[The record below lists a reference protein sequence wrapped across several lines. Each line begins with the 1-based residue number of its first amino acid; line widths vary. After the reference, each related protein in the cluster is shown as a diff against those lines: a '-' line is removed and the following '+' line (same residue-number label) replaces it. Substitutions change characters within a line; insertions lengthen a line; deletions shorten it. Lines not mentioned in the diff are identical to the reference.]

1 MRKVIYSMMVTLDGY
16 IAGPDGGLDWA
27 SIDEELHRFAN
38 DQDRQMGGHLYGR
51 RMYEVMTFWSTPA
64 PDDPSAPDYIREYA
78 QIWRA
83 MPKVVFSRTL
93 DKVEGNTRLV
103 RDNVA
108 EEVMKLKAQPGGDLS
123 AGGAVFAASLMRL
136 GLIDEYQLYIHP
148 VLLGRGKR
156 VFAEA
161 DSPINLRLL
170 ETRTFG
176 SGVMFLRYAR
186 AGAE

>member
-1 MRKVIYSMMVTLDGY
+1 MGKLIYSMGVSLDGY
-16 IAGPDGGLDWA
+16 IAGPDGDLNWGTV
-27 SIDEELHRFAN
+27 DEELHRFAN

-51 RMYEVMTFWSTPA
+51 RMYEVMAFWSTPA
-64 PDDPSAPDYIREYA
+64 PDDPAAPDYIREYA

-83 MPKVVFSRTL
+83 MPKVVFSQTL

-108 EEVMKLKAQPGGDLS
+108 EEVMKLKAQPGGDL
-123 AGGAVFAASLMRL
+123 AVGGAVFAASLMRL

-148 VLLGRGKR
+148 VLLGHGKR
-156 VFAEA
+156 MFAEV
-161 DSPINLRLL
+161 DRSINLRLL

-176 SGVMFLRYAR
+176 SGVMFLRYR
-186 AGAE
+186 AVPPV